1 MPRELTRMLPGCGLA
16 GGEFVG
22 RKFVGGELAGRE
34 LERFEHAFQL
44 PAEADADGVAALV
57 EFGTDFVPEV
67 AFEPAIEHASE
78 SWDEAGADGVEKVL
92 RRDEFTGRCFAADG
106 KAVPEVG
113 VFASEGGFD
122 GRSTAGAF
130 AAGDADHLVP
140 RHGSQEV
147 VEVGFPLDLEL
158 STLEAGDDAGEDGLS
173 DIRFIADAME
183 GVGPQ
188 HPAGLGGDEGAIGA
202 DEAIGG
208 GEITLPNSPQLRFK
222 SQSGHTHQPGRGH
235 GSEGGGAERQH
246 SVPRHRD
253 RCGRGSGRAAANTT
267 RREGSEHGR
276 GRSRRDTVAD
286 RHSRIPARTRPHPE
300 EIHGIRKSGQKS
312 NKIGGTRTNFAEPE
326 SVPVTLRTPTKE
338 PAPPL
343 VNRATS
349 RTPRPGTNN
358 TTTPG
363 RGEDLPGVVG
373 WVKIEPRFPE
383 ARQVKREAR
392 ISSSTSR
399 RHQQRLSTTL
409 EETRNYDSFAR
420 DHSSPGVSFRRRM
433 TKPAPTN
440 RPTTARLQ
448 VLGSGTP
455 ASASTWNPNDE

>member
-1 MPRELTRMLPGCGLA
+1 
-16 GGEFVG
+16 
-22 RKFVGGELAGRE
+22 
-34 LERFEHAFQL
+34 
-44 PAEADADGVAALV
+44 
-57 EFGTDFVPEV
+57 
-67 AFEPAIEHASE
+67 
-78 SWDEAGADGVEKVL
+78 
-92 RRDEFTGRCFAADG
+92 
-106 KAVPEVG
+106 
-113 VFASEGGFD
+113 
-122 GRSTAGAF
+122 
-130 AAGDADHLVP
+130 
-140 RHGSQEV
+140 
-147 VEVGFPLDLEL
+147 
-158 STLEAGDDAGEDGLS
+158 
-173 DIRFIADAME
+173 
-183 GVGPQ
+183 
-188 HPAGLGGDEGAIGA
+188 
-202 DEAIGG
+202 
-208 GEITLPNSPQLRFK
+208 LPNSPQLRFK
-222 SQSGHTHQPGRGH
+222 SQSGHTHRPGRGH

>member
-1 MPRELTRMLPGCGLA
+1 MLPGCGLA

-22 RKFVGGELAGRE
+22 RKFVGGELAGGE

-78 SWDEAGADGVEKVL
+78 GWDEAGADGVEKVL
-92 RRDEFTGRCFAADG
+92 RCGEFTGRCFAADG

-183 GVGPQ
+183 GVSPQ

-276 GRSRRDTVAD
+276 GDQDATLWPTATRGSPLEPGPTLRKFTVSGNRGKSPTKSGEPGRTLRNQKASRQLSALR
-286 RHSRIPARTRPHPE
+286 RKNHHSRTRTLPPVARHVQAPTTPPHPGE
-300 EIHGIRKSGQKS
+300 E
-312 NKIGGTRTNFAEPE
+312 
-326 SVPVTLRTPTKE
+326 
-338 PAPPL
+338 
-343 VNRATS
+343 
-349 RTPRPGTNN
+349 
-358 TTTPG
+358 
-363 RGEDLPGVVG
+363 
-373 WVKIEPRFPE
+373 
-383 ARQVKREAR
+383 R
-392 ISSSTSR
+392 ISR
-399 RHQQRLSTTL
+399 VWW
-409 EETRNYDSFAR
+409 A
-420 DHSSPGVSFRRRM
+420 G
-433 TKPAPTN
+433 
-440 RPTTARLQ
+440 
-448 VLGSGTP
+448 
-455 ASASTWNPNDE
+455 